1 MWRTVAPGSPGASAG
16 GVPGPGAC
24 NDRFRSGRSGP
35 ILAARRYD
43 VRPGDRGKYQL
54 DNGRLRRIA
63 RRAPRRGGILPDY
76 LIVGAPRCGTTSV
89 HGWLGEH
96 PMVVPT
102 EKEILF
108 FNAHWDRGL
117 DWYRSHFPSTNE
129 RERFSQEHG
138 RPSVTGDAT
147 ASYLLHPWTPERA
160 ARVVPGAKLIV
171 CLRDPVD
178 RALSQFHAGR
188 RRSYEP
194 LETFEEALAAE
205 PGRLGPEA
213 ARVEADPGYFSRPFH
228 LWAYAAGGRY
238 AEQIERWLA
247 HFPQEAFLF
256 VSFERDLV
264 ADPVQGL
271 RRIQAHLGLEPQ
283 PTASCRR
290 ST

>member
-1 MWRTVAPGSPGASAG
+1 
-16 GVPGPGAC
+16 
-24 NDRFRSGRSGP
+24 
-35 ILAARRYD
+35 
-43 VRPGDRGKYQL
+43 
-54 DNGRLRRIA
+54 
-63 RRAPRRGGILPDY
+63 
-76 LIVGAPRCGTTSV
+76 
-89 HGWLGEH
+89 
-96 PMVVPT
+96 MVVPT

-271 RRIQAHLGLEPQ
+271 RRIQAHLGLEPHANREL
-283 PTASCRR
+283 PTLNMNAGTYDGMADETRARLTEEFRGPNRR
-290 ST
+290 LTELIGTDFGWAA